1 MSMQGVGYNPGSVN
15 VGSDYSKQNTKANQ
29 NKDEK
34 KNENVKKYAIGALG
48 ALALAGGIAIAVHK
62 IRTGKAAKTPKI
74 PITLTCDS
82 PGITSESAFKAVDAS
97 TGKKA
102 ADSAAIFAKH
112 GMLDAS
118 EVAEEIGEQGESIS
132 KSKRILTRNLDKSQK
147 KQIKK
152 TMTAAR
158 DAGVEKAKQ
167 AQETLTRI
175 DTTLDNAASKREQI
189 LTQLQNAKTEQEVD
203 TIMDRVEKKV
213 SNRVIVASDTL
224 AQVQSNNPQVV
235 EAAKTLQTKVEQET
249 ENAIAFMSEAT
260 TKAQEIKGKIAKEA
274 KKKAMQQSN
283 PQIIAN
289 QEKEALSRLKSLR
302 SRNKNKTLSES
313 EFLKS
318 VINNSKESEATRKLA
333 QSKLDKLIT
342 A

>member
-1 MSMQGVGYNPGSVN
+1 MSMQGVSYNSNSMN
-15 VGSDYSKQNTKANQ
+15 VGLDYSKQNIKTNQ

-34 KNENVKKYAIGALG
+34 KNENVKKYAIGALS

-62 IRTGKAAKTPKI
+62 IRSGKSVDKI
-74 PITLTCDS
+74 PVKFTYEPDVHAV
-82 PGITSESAFKAVDAS
+82 TSESVFKAVDAT

-102 ADSAAIFAKH
+102 ADSAAVFAKH
-112 GMLDAS
+112 GMLDVS
-118 EVAEEIGEQGESIS
+118 EVTEGIAEQGESIS
-132 KSKRILTRNLDKSQK
+132 KSKRILTRNLDKSEK

-158 DAGVEKAKQ
+158 DAGIEKAEQ
-167 AQETLTRI
+167 AKETLARVN
-175 DTTLDNAASKREQI
+175 TTLNNAASKREQI
-189 LTQLQNAKTEQEVD
+189 LAQLQNAKTEQEVD
-203 TIMDRVEKKV
+203 AILDKVEKKV

-224 AQVQSNNPQVV
+224 AQVQSNNPQVL
-235 EAAKTLQTKVEQET
+235 ETAKTLQTKVEQET
-249 ENAIAFMSEAT
+249 ENAIAFVGETA
-260 TKAQEIKGKIAKEA
+260 TKAQEIKGKIAEEA

-289 QEKEALSRLKSLR
+289 QEKQALSRLKSLR
-302 SRNKNKTLSES
+302 SRSKSKTLSES